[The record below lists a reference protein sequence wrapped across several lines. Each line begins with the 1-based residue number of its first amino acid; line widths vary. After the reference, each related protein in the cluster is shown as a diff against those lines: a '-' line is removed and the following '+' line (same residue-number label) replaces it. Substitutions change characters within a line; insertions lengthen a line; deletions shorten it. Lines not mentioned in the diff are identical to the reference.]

1 MNQPIRVLLNACHTH
16 GGGGLTFLRGVLP
29 ELAKDARFDWHLLAA
44 EATLT
49 KLRETGTLPANVT
62 IHTVPPMRFGLS
74 HVWEQVMLPAL
85 CRRWGIQHV
94 LSNANYGPLLAPNA
108 SVVIHT
114 TPRAAVAW
122 PGLQWKLYWTSL
134 RWLTSLCVWRSPVS
148 FAVAGHVIADYVGPS
163 TARRVRVAH
172 PGMSPWPAGVV
183 AASILDT
190 PKVPNLVLAVGDIY
204 RQKDYPTLL
213 RAMAILRQHLPEV
226 RLVLIGRPAF
236 AEVLAEVQAL
246 LKELKLE
253 DTVTLV
259 PGLPHAELLQQM
271 AAASVVLNTSTAECF
286 NLPVLEAMA
295 CGTPVVCGDTAFQRE
310 VAGEAAVFVPID
322 KGGDVP
328 AAYAVAAFGVLAHAG
343 IAATLRKA
351 GLARA
356 AQFTYAHTAQVLRD
370 GLADVWAIQA
380 ETKKA

>member
-1 MNQPIRVLLNACHTH
+1 MRQPPKILLNACHTN

-29 ELAKDARFDWHLLAA
+29 ELAKDARFVWHLLAP

-62 IHTVPPMRFGLS
+62 THVAPALRFGLS
-74 HVWEQVMLPAL
+74 HLWEQVVLPVL
-85 CRRWGIQHV
+85 CRLWRIDQV
-94 LSNANYGPLLAPNA
+94 LSNANYGPLLGPRA
-108 SVVIHT
+108 SVLIHT

-122 PGLQWKLYWTSL
+122 PGLKWKLYWNSL
-134 RWLTSLCVWRSPVS
+134 RWLTTVCVWRSPIS
-148 FAVAGHVIADYVGPS
+148 FAVAGHVIPDYVGLA

-172 PGMSPWPAGVV
+172 PGMSPIP
-183 AASILDT
+183 ASILDT
-190 PKVPNLVLAVGDIY
+190 PKVPNLVLAVGDFY

-213 RAMAILRQHLPEV
+213 RAMAILREQLPDV
-226 RLVLIGRPAF
+226 RLTLIGRPAF
-236 AEVLAEVQAL
+236 GDVFAEAQAL
-246 LKELKLE
+246 LKALQLE
-253 DTVTLV
+253 DTVTIV

-295 CGTPVVCGDTAFQRE
+295 CGTPIVCGDTAFQRE
-310 VAGEAAVFVPID
+310 VAGDAAVFVPID

-328 AAYAVAAFGVLAHAG
+328 AAYAVAAYGVLVHTG
-343 IAATLRKA
+343 IAATLRKG

-356 AQFTYAHTAQVLRD
+356 AEFTYAKTANVLRN
-370 GLADVWAIQA
+370 GLADVWELQT
-380 ETKKA
+380 EQKKA